1 MPVRPGRLR
10 VVSNRLDQRTKT
22 GSEKSESLLHQER
35 RVIANRARDCYNRW
49 RTIIP
54 GHHSWT
60 YYFNTVSLSQLVR
73 QSYYLNSSSCS
84 PPSTLIHVLG
94 STYEY
99 LNKIDIVWKLQWC
112 RFQICCQS
120 RSTPGS
126 LRLYGLAS
134 KDWLRGDSGEARAT
148 RHSWYSNWK
157 SAQPASSRHSYLS
170 NSPTVTSPL
179 VDYFCLRAAQSH
191 MHRKC
196 PTSSA
201 SMPLHS

>member
-35 RVIANRARDCYNRW
+35 RVIANRARDCYNRR

-99 LNKIDIVWKLQWC
+99 LNKLTSFESSSGVDSKYAVNHVQPLGHLGCTAWPL
-112 RFQICCQS
+112 
-120 RSTPGS
+120 
-126 LRLYGLAS
+126 

-196 PTSSA
+196 PA